1 MAGRGEAGQGKGT
14 ECKEHN
20 MTSYRYLPTIN
31 TLRLS
36 PEDTQLLLEAVAC
49 QLERMEEIESPAAQR
64 DREVLEQIETL
75 LRNALHNFHSGGQ
88 ADGRVESTSLNGTH
102 GRAASG
108 R

>member
-36 PEDTQLLLEAVAC
+36 PEGTQLLLEAVAC

-64 DREVLEQIETL
+64 DREVLEQIEHL
-75 LRNALHNFHSGGQ
+75 LRNALHNFHSGGTD
-88 ADGRVESTSLNGTH
+88 DGRTESTVGNGTH
-102 GRAASG
+102 GRASSG

>member
-1 MAGRGEAGQGKGT
+1 
-14 ECKEHN
+14 
-20 MTSYRYLPTIN
+20 MTSYRFLPTVN

-36 PEDTQLLLEAVAC
+36 VEDTERLLEAVAR
-49 QLERMEEIESPAAQR
+49 QLERMEEIESPAARR

-75 LRNALHNFHSGGQ
+75 LRNALRNFHSGGTD
-88 ADGRVESTSLNGTH
+88 DGRASSTVGNGTH

>member
-1 MAGRGEAGQGKGT
+1 MPG
-14 ECKEHN
+14 
-20 MTSYRYLPTIN
+20 YRFLPTIN

-36 PEDTQLLLEAVAC
+36 VEDTERLLEAVAC

-75 LRNALHNFHSGGQ
+75 LRNALRNFHSGGTD
-88 ADGRVESTSLNGTH
+88 DGRTESTSLNRPH
-102 GRAASG
+102 GRASSG